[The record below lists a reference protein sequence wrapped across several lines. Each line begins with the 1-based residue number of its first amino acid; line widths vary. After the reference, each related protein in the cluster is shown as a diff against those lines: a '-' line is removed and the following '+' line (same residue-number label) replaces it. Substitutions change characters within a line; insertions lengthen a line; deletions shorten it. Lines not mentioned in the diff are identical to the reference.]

1 MKKNKMMRFASALL
15 VATLLSTSVISGT
28 FAKYVTTGTGSD
40 SARVAKWGV
49 SINANGTSF
58 ATSYKNDEEISTN
71 AIGSVSSVNNGG
83 SDSKKLIAPGTS
95 GELVECTISGTPEV
109 AVKVTYDATVDL
121 TGWTVTGD
129 FDGNGITDPSTE
141 TNVEYCPIIFRVD
154 TVDIKMDSTNPALDT
169 LDKFKNAV
177 ELAIEGY
184 TAEYDVNQNLAN
196 ESTVATP
203 DVSWRWP
210 IDVDNTKDTLL
221 GEKAADGNAPEI
233 SVSITTTVSQID

>member
-1 MKKNKMMRFASALL
+1 
-15 VATLLSTSVISGT
+15 
-28 FAKYVTTGTGSD
+28 
-40 SARVAKWGV
+40 
-49 SINANGTSF
+49 
-58 ATSYKNDEEISTN
+58 
-71 AIGSVSSVNNGG
+71 
-83 SDSKKLIAPGTS
+83 
-95 GELVECTISGTPEV
+95 
-109 AVKVTYDATVDL
+109 
-121 TGWTVTGD
+121 
-129 FDGNGITDPSTE
+129 
-141 TNVEYCPIIFRVD
+141 
-154 TVDIKMDSTNPALDT
+154 MDSTNPALDT

-221 GEKAADGNAPEI
+221 GEKAAAGNAPEI